1 MRTFRSFIA
10 WSAPSSMAA
19 LNTPPPACRGR
30 VGGGRVLAG
39 MWRASVAAALL
50 LGSLTAMAQTSRFAP
65 VLDDPA
71 ARLPASPANAASAAE
86 PQVLRGASPTA
97 LDYAVNADI
106 DRLVV
111 EVAGNNRPADGQTPT
126 PVVLTAFAAD
136 GAPLK
141 GKRYATVEV
150 SGGRIRVPGAGT
162 DELGP
167 GRLDLDRAT
176 AGTQIVLVDGVAR
189 FELLAPAE
197 PQDVLL
203 RVTAGGQSAQG
214 VVSFVPDVRDM
225 LAVGLIEGVINLRD
239 KKPSLISPTRNGDGF
254 EQEIR
259 RWERSFNGGK
269 ANGAGRVAFFLKG
282 KIKGDAL
289 LTAAYDSDKETRAR
303 LLRDIRPEE
312 FYPVYGDASIRG
324 FDARSAERVYLRIDQ
339 ERSYLLYGD
348 FQTGDAVSARSGTL
362 GEGAP
367 RARSLGTYNRTVTG
381 FNWHPENERVR
392 GNVFA
397 FRDSLRQVVEEFPSQ
412 GSGPYG
418 LRNQAVLEGSE
429 RVEVIARDRNQPSRI
444 LSVRPLL
451 RFADYSFEPFSGRV
465 LLSQFLPAFDAELNP
480 MSLRITYEVDQ
491 GTEDAW
497 VYGGDAQVKL
507 LSWLE
512 LGGSYVKD
520 ENPFAG
526 FEMGSVN
533 ASVRMA
539 ERTHLVGE
547 WARAQS
553 EINTNPV
560 NQTFGSLANRSGQV
574 TGDAWR
580 MEFDHAGEVFDARLY
595 AGRSDP
601 EFNNP
606 SSPLYGGRA
615 EYSANLGLQATERV
629 RLYAEGLRSEDR
641 NPQGGHRTAAG
652 AGARVQATDRLSI
665 DLGARSLNE
674 TLGLTSS
681 FLGASPFSDRTG
693 LLGSVATGSAGGALG
708 FGQQPLDPLTGL
720 PVIGN
725 GLRGN
730 VQSNLPVGTR
740 LSSDTVHLGLG
751 YRATDKLGLSGE
763 LETAVNGEDRDRFAL
778 GADYQLR
785 ERQRLYTRY
794 EQQTGL
800 SSPLGI
806 TTTGRKANAFTFGT
820 EQTYLR
826 DTQVYGEYRL
836 RDAISGRDIQ
846 AASGVRTGWDIAEG
860 VRISSGAEHVNVIS
874 GNTGDATAVFFGIDY
889 TANPLWRGSTRVELR
904 RSGDV
909 EATAD
914 DERFDTALWQL
925 TVARKLD
932 RDWTLLGRNYLLLTD
947 YAARGDVLQNR
958 FQVGVA
964 YRDNDRNRVN
974 ALMRYEYKLESDES
988 GLALGGIPP
997 VPGASTLGNDL
1008 RVRAHIVS
1016 AHSDWHPSRPWWLT
1030 GRIASKWQHDRFV
1043 NPGLATVDS
1052 HFRGLLLS
1060 GRAVYDFTENWDIG
1074 VLGSVFS
1081 GDDGARQYAY
1091 GAEIGRLI
1099 RQNLWLSLGYN
1110 WSGFDGDADLSGYE
1124 YTQQGV
1130 FLRIRF
1136 KFDENLF
1143 KSDPYATAE

>member
-1 MRTFRSFIA
+1 MRTFRIHQ
-10 WSAPSSMAA
+10 M
-19 LNTPPPACRGR
+19 LIT
-30 VGGGRVLAG
+30 
-39 MWRASVAAALL
+39 ALL
-50 LGSLTAMAQTSRFAP
+50 LVPFAAGAQDRFVP
-65 VLDDPA
+65 LLDDPA
-71 ARLPASPANAASAAE
+71 ARLPGSPANAAMANP
-86 PQVLRGASPTA
+86 PQVLKGDSPTA

-111 EVAGNNRPADGQTPT
+111 EVAANNRPADGQSATPIT
-126 PVVLTAFAAD
+126 VSALAAD
-136 GAPLK
+136 GTPIK
-141 GKRYATVEV
+141 GKRFATVEV

-162 DELGP
+162 DALGP

-176 AGTQIVLVDGVAR
+176 AGTQVVLVDGVAQ

-197 PQDVLL
+197 AQDVLL
-203 RVTAGGQSAQG
+203 RVTAGGNSAQG

-225 LAVGLIEGVINLRD
+225 LAVGLLEGIINLRD
-239 KKPSLISPTRNGDGF
+239 KKPGLISPTRNGDGF

-269 ANGAGRVAFFLKG
+269 ASGAGRAAFFLKG
-282 KIKGDAL
+282 KVKGDAL
-289 LTAAYDSDKETRAR
+289 LTAAYDSDKRTRAR

-339 ERSYLLYGD
+339 DRSYLLYGD

-381 FNWHPENERVR
+381 FNWHPESERVR

-397 FRDSLRQVVEEFPSQ
+397 FRDSLRQVVEELPSQ

-418 LRNQAVLEGSE
+418 LRNNAVLEGSE
-429 RVEVIARDRNQPSRI
+429 RVEVVVRDRNQPSRI
-444 LSVRPLL
+444 LSVRAMQ
-451 RFADYSFEPFSGRV
+451 RFADYTFEPFSGRV
-465 LLSQFLPAFDAELNP
+465 LLTQFLPGFDAELNP
-480 MSLRITYEVDQ
+480 VSLRITYEVDQ
-491 GTEDAW
+491 GSEQAW

-512 LGGSYVKD
+512 VGGSYVKD

-533 ASVRMA
+533 ASVRLA
-539 ERTHLVGE
+539 ENTQLVGE
-547 WARAQS
+547 WARATS

-560 NQTFGSLANRSGQV
+560 NQTFGNLANRSGNV

-580 MEFDHAGEVFDARLY
+580 MAFDHAGEVFDARLY

-615 EYSANLGLQATERV
+615 EYSANFGVQASERL

-652 AGARVQATDRLSI
+652 VGARLQASERLSF
-665 DLGARSLNE
+665 DLGLRALNE
-674 TLGLTSS
+674 TVGATSS
-681 FLGASPFSDRTG
+681 FLGASPFSDRNG
-693 LLGSVATGSAGGALG
+693 GLGSVATGAAGGALG

-720 PVIGN
+720 PIISN
-725 GLRGN
+725 GLPGN
-730 VQSNLPVGTR
+730 TASNLPIGTR
-740 LSSDTVHLGLG
+740 LSSDSVHLGAG
-751 YRATDKLGLSGE
+751 YRVTDKLGLTGE
-763 LETAVNGEDRDRFAL
+763 LETEVNGEDRDRFAL

-785 ERQRLYTRY
+785 ERQRVYTRY

-806 TTTGRKANAFTFGT
+806 TTTGRKANTFVFGT

-826 DTQVYGEYRL
+826 DTNVYGEYRL

-860 VRISSGAEHVNVIS
+860 VRITTGAEHVNVIS
-874 GNTGDATAVFFGIDY
+874 GNSGDATAVFFGIDY
-889 TANPLWRGSTRVELR
+889 AAHPLWRGSTRIELR

-909 EATAD
+909 AGTPS
-914 DERFDTALWQL
+914 DEQFDTALWQV

-958 FQVGVA
+958 FQVGLA
-964 YRDNDRNRVN
+964 YRDNDHNRVN
-974 ALMRYEYKLESDES
+974 ALLRYEYKLESDES
-988 GLALGGIPP
+988 GLTLGSIPP
-997 VPGASTLGNDL
+997 LAGDSTAGNDL
-1008 RVRAHIVS
+1008 RVRAHIIS
-1016 AHSDWHPSRPWWLT
+1016 AHSDWHPSRPWWFT
-1030 GRIASKWQHDRFV
+1030 GRIAGKWQHDRFAS
-1043 NPGLATVDS
+1043 PGLSTVDS
-1052 HFRGLLLS
+1052 NFRGVLLS
-1060 GRAVYDFTENWDIG
+1060 GRAVYDITENWDIG
-1074 VLGSVFS
+1074 ALGSIFT
-1081 GDDGARQYAY
+1081 GDQGARQYAY
-1091 GAEIGRLI
+1091 GAEVGRLL
-1099 RQNLWLSLGYN
+1099 RQNLWLSVGYN
-1110 WSGFDGDADLSGYE
+1110 WSGFDGDSDLSGYE
-1124 YTQQGV
+1124 YTQRGA

-1136 KFDENLF
+1136 KFDENVF
-1143 KSDPYATAE
+1143 KSNPYANAK